1 MQTSSFVL
9 LAGFL
14 LAFGLISGRLQK
26 SIVTAPMVFVAF
38 GLLFGPLALGI
49 IRLDVESEVIRTIAE
64 ATLIL
69 VLFTDA
75 SRIDLRI
82 LRREY
87 HIPVRLLAFGLPL
100 TILLGTL
107 LAVVLFDG
115 LSLWE
120 AAIVAAILAP
130 TDAALGQAVVGSP
143 AVPVRMRQA
152 LNVESGLND
161 GIALPFV
168 MIFLSLA
175 GAAQE
180 QQSAG
185 AWIGYAALQII
196 MGPLV
201 GVAVGWGGGRLVSLG
216 TRTGWMSPSF
226 QRLSALAL
234 AFLAYAGAEQ
244 VGGNGFIAAF
254 FAGLALG
261 NAARPICACLY
272 EFAEAEGQLLTL
284 VAFLVFGAASVMP
297 ALEHVSVAVVLFAVL
312 SLTVVR
318 MIPVSISLLGHGL
331 GSASHHFL
339 GWFGPRGLASILY
352 VMLVLE
358 GVALPG
364 RELIFSIVILT
375 VVLSVFV
382 HGITAYPGA
391 NWYAA
396 RIGAMRHRTPD
407 CPELAHA
414 SDMRVRLPMSG
425 E

>member
-107 LAVVLFDG
+107 LAIVLFDR

-168 MIFLSLA
+168 MVFLSLA

-261 NAARPICACLY
+261 NAARPICTCLY

-318 MIPVSISLLGHGL
+318 MIPVSISLLGRGL
-331 GSASHHFL
+331 GSASHLFL

-364 RELIFSIVILT
+364 RDLIFSIVILT

-396 RIGAMRHRTPD
+396 RTGAMRHRTPD

>member
-1 MQTSSFVL
+1 

-261 NAARPICACLY
+261 NAARPICTCLY

-318 MIPVSISLLGHGL
+318 MIPVSISLLGRGL
-331 GSASHHFL
+331 GSASHLFL

-364 RELIFSIVILT
+364 RDLIFSIVILT

-396 RIGAMRHRTPD
+396 RTGAMRHRTPD

>member
-1 MQTSSFVL
+1 
-9 LAGFL
+9 
-14 LAFGLISGRLQK
+14 
-26 SIVTAPMVFVAF
+26 
-38 GLLFGPLALGI
+38 
-49 IRLDVESEVIRTIAE
+49 
-64 ATLIL
+64 
-69 VLFTDA
+69 
-75 SRIDLRI
+75 
-82 LRREY
+82 
-87 HIPVRLLAFGLPL
+87 
-100 TILLGTL
+100 
-107 LAVVLFDG
+107 
-115 LSLWE
+115 
-120 AAIVAAILAP
+120 
-130 TDAALGQAVVGSP
+130 
-143 AVPVRMRQA
+143 MRQA

-261 NAARPICACLY
+261 NAARPICTCLY

-318 MIPVSISLLGHGL
+318 MIPVSIS
-331 GSASHHFL
+331 SSPRKTSPNRRSHH
-339 GWFGPRGLASILY
+339 WVKAIPPANKARAI
-352 VMLVLE
+352 
-358 GVALPG
+358 ATIQP
-364 RELIFSIVILT
+364 LIPST
-375 VVLSVFV
+375 
-382 HGITAYPGA
+382 TQ
-391 NWYAA
+391 
-396 RIGAMRHRTPD
+396 
-407 CPELAHA
+407 
-414 SDMRVRLPMSG
+414 RV
-425 E
+425 